1 MDGEPKGGAMM
12 SKSIGLLFWLG
23 IAFAAAAVGGLASV
37 ESASFYKE
45 LARPSWAPPG
55 WLFGPVWTAL
65 YAMMGVAAWLVWSER
80 GFRGAPA
87 ALVLFLVQLG
97 FNALWTWIFFVWRQG
112 MWAFVEILVL
122 WALIVATMKAFRV
135 VRPLAAWLLAPY
147 LAWTTFAAALAFAVW
162 RMNPVLLG

>member
-23 IAFAAAAVGGLASV
+23 IVFAAAAVGGLASV

-55 WLFGPVWTAL
+55 WLFGPVWTTL
-65 YAMMGVAAWLVWSER
+65 YAMMAVAAWLVWRER
-80 GFRGAPA
+80 GFRGGLVPLSLFIDQ
-87 ALVLFLVQLG
+87 LVLNV
-97 FNALWTWIFFVWRQG
+97 LWTWIFFVWRQG

-122 WALIVATMKAFRV
+122 WALIVAMMKAFRA

-162 RMNPVLLG
+162 RMNPALLG

>member
-1 MDGEPKGGAMM
+1 MM
-12 SKSIGLLFWLG
+12 SKGVGLVVWLG
-23 IAFAAAAVGGLASV
+23 IVFAAAAVGGLASV

-65 YAMMGVAAWLVWSER
+65 YAMMAVAAWLVWSER
-80 GFRGAPA
+80 GVRKGLVPLSLFIDQ
-87 ALVLFLVQLG
+87 LVL
-97 FNALWTWIFFVWRQG
+97 NALWTWIFFVWRQG

-122 WALIVATMKAFRV
+122 WALIVATMKAFHA

-147 LAWTTFAAALAFAVW
+147 LAWTTFAAALAFTVW
-162 RMNPVLLG
+162 RMNPALLG

>member
-1 MDGEPKGGAMM
+1 MM
-12 SKSIGLLFWLG
+12 SKGIGLPFWFG
-23 IAFAAAAVGGLASV
+23 IVFAAAAVGGLASV
-37 ESASFYKE
+37 ESASFYND

-80 GFRGAPA
+80 GFRGGLVPLSLFIDQ
-87 ALVLFLVQLG
+87 LVL
-97 FNALWTWIFFVWRQG
+97 NALWTWIFFVWRQG

-122 WALIVATMKAFRV
+122 WALIVATMKAFHA

-162 RMNPVLLG
+162 RMNPALLG